1 MIYISSY
8 EFWKQYIK
16 DITKQL
22 EKLLKSKKE
31 YILADL
37 HIHSNYS
44 CDGMQTLKQILMF
57 ASEKK
62 LDVISITDHDSISVY
77 NELPK
82 EIEILKKKGYKL
94 PIIIPGVEF
103 SVRFDEY
110 GSMCHILKYF
120 INPFDPIII
129 EEINRNYKAYW
140 NRAEIQIDRL
150 KYNKAVM
157 SYFRPN
163 SIKVSINDFK
173 EFLYNNYKIPIPEYN
188 SIAEY
193 IFSKLNSVGVNVSDV
208 LEKSILINNE
218 DKCIVRRDLKKLAF
232 NRFIN
237 KYKGCNINNSKYLL
251 PILSVPNIDDEEFIN
266 FDSSGNLSVNNYGQ
280 IRFEDLNRKY
290 ITVFA
295 HPNENKLEILSKYF
309 YQNQIVDGIEINKR
323 NRHCEKDKILKFV
336 RSHNIFYTIGSDD
349 HGDHLYTYEDINYY
363 KLNSIEFKKIL
374 KLVMRREE
382 L

>member
-157 SYFRPN
+157 TN
-163 SIKVSINDFK
+163 SRI
-173 EFLYNNYKIPIPEYN
+173 
-188 SIAEY
+188 
-193 IFSKLNSVGVNVSDV
+193 
-208 LEKSILINNE
+208 
-218 DKCIVRRDLKKLAF
+218 
-232 NRFIN
+232 
-237 KYKGCNINNSKYLL
+237 
-251 PILSVPNIDDEEFIN
+251 
-266 FDSSGNLSVNNYGQ
+266 
-280 IRFEDLNRKY
+280 
-290 ITVFA
+290 
-295 HPNENKLEILSKYF
+295 
-309 YQNQIVDGIEINKR
+309 
-323 NRHCEKDKILKFV
+323 
-336 RSHNIFYTIGSDD
+336 
-349 HGDHLYTYEDINYY
+349 
-363 KLNSIEFKKIL
+363 
-374 KLVMRREE
+374 
-382 L
+382 